1 MAADNESRLLSKAIR
16 ERDIK
21 PLLQRGITKEWF
33 VVEDNRSVFRF
44 LVEHWNQYNEV
55 PTPVTV
61 KDNFPNYRLLNV
73 EDTIDYLLDQMV
85 SYRRRQSTIRLIQDA
100 GDAIALKNDHEDAI
114 RILASG
120 MESVSLTGVS
130 SSTDVNL
137 VEDPYSRFEEYSERK
152 GRPGGL
158 LGIPTGF
165 PTIDAATAGL
175 QPGQLVTLVASPK
188 TGKST
193 LLMQIAINMHLQ
205 NYFPMFQSFE
215 MSNQEQRDRH
225 DALRAGVSHA
235 RLTRGLLTQ
244 AEERSY
250 RQMLRDTEK
259 YQKAF
264 LLSDSVTG
272 MTVSAISAKVNSLNP
287 DVLFIDGAYLMVD
300 EVTGEAG
307 TPQSLT
313 NITRSLKR
321 LAQRANICVMV
332 STQSLLW
339 KQKKNVVSADS
350 IGYSSSWLQ
359 DSDVVLGLQ
368 RTEDDDPNVRILKI
382 VASRNCPTTEVDMI
396 FDYEIGEFKEDIA

>member
-1 MAADNESRLLSKAIR
+1 MAADNEHRLLSKAIR
-16 ERDIK
+16 DRDVK
-21 PLLQRGITKEWF
+21 PLIQRGITKDWF
-33 VVEDNRSVFRF
+33 ITDDNRAVYRF
-44 LVEHWNQYNEV
+44 VLDHWQQYNEV

-61 KDNFPNYRLLNV
+61 KDNFPNYRILAV

-85 SYRRRQSTIRLIQDA
+85 AYRRRQSTIRIIQDA
-100 GDAIALKNDHEDAI
+100 GEAIALANNHEEAI
-114 RILASG
+114 KIISAGL
-120 MESVSLTGVS
+120 ESIISTGVS
-130 SSTDVNL
+130 DTTDINL
-137 VEDPYSRFEEYSERK
+137 TDDPFSRFEEYRERK
-152 GRPGGL
+152 NRPGGL

-193 LLMQIAINMHLQ
+193 LLMQVAINMHLQ
-205 NYFPMFQSFE
+205 DKFPMFQSFE

-225 DALRAGVSHA
+225 DALRAQVSHA
-235 RLTRGLLTQ
+235 RLTRGTLNQ

-259 YQKAF
+259 ATVPF
-264 LLSDSVTG
+264 LLTDSVTG
-272 MTVSAISAKVNSLNP
+272 MTVSAIAAKVNTVNP
-287 DVLFIDGAYLMVD
+287 DILFIDGAYLMID
-300 EVTGEAG
+300 ETTGEAG

-321 LAQRANICVMV
+321 LAQRANICVVV

-368 RTEDDDPNVRILKI
+368 RTEDDDPNARILKI
-382 VASRNCPTTEVDMI
+382 VASRNCPTAQVDMI
-396 FDYEIGEFKEDIA
+396 FDYETGKFEEDTP